1 MVRHLAGTNIAAQ
14 MIANREGAGGMK
26 DLELK
31 YLRSLSHQYPSIA
44 SASTEIINLQ
54 AILSLPKG
62 TEHFLTDIHGEYEQF
77 NHVLKNG
84 SGSVKRKIDEEFG
97 NTLSSRDKKS
107 LATLIYYPKE
117 KLEIV
122 LKEEDNIEDWYKIT
136 LHRLVQITKRVASKY
151 TRSKVRKALPADFG
165 YVIEELITEK
175 EEIQDKEA
183 YYNEIIHTI
192 IRVDRAQEFIVALSY
207 LIQRMVIDH
216 LHIVGDIFDRG
227 PGPHII
233 MDTLS
238 HYHSVD
244 IQWGNHDIVWM
255 GAAAGHLSCIANVI
269 RLSARYGNLDT
280 LEEGYGINLIPLATF
295 AMETYAD
302 VDCDNFSIKYNT
314 DYNTK
319 DLSLDMKM
327 HKAIAIIQFKLE
339 GTLIMRRPEFHMEDR
354 LLLDKV
360 DYGNKS
366 ITIDGKTYSMKDVDF
381 PTVNPENPYA
391 LSPEEEQVM
400 ERLRQAFLK
409 CDKLQKHVRFLFSHG
424 GLYKVYNSNL
434 LYHGCMPMDGE
445 GNFYALTIDGERYSG
460 KALYDILDQYARKG
474 YYSKHNPAEM
484 QKGQDMI
491 WYIWEGPN
499 SPVFGKDKMAT
510 FERYFIEEK
519 ETHTETKNSYY
530 KLLDNEEIIN
540 KILLEFGLDSKHSH
554 IVNGHVPVELK
565 KGESPIKCGGKLL
578 IIDGG
583 FSKAYQGK
591 TGIAGYTLVANSHGM
606 RLVAHEPFESVE
618 SAILHETDIFSD
630 SVILETSNSRISVAD
645 TDGGMEIKETI
656 HQLEVLL
663 QAYRDGTIIEK

>member
-1 MVRHLAGTNIAAQ
+1 M
-14 MIANREGAGGMK
+14 E

-31 YLRSLSHQYPSIA
+31 YLRSLAHQYPTIA

-54 AILSLPKG
+54 AILCLPKG

-84 SGSVKRKIDEEFG
+84 SGAVKRKIDEEFG

-122 LKEEDNIEDWYKIT
+122 IQEEDNIEDWYKIT

-151 TRSKVRKALPADFG
+151 TRSKVRKALPPDFA

-175 EEIQDKEA
+175 AEIQDKEA

-192 IRVDRAQEFIVALSY
+192 IRIDRAQEFIVALSH

-238 HYHSVD
+238 RYHSVD

-255 GAAAGHLSCIANVI
+255 GAAAGHLACIANVI

-295 AMETYAD
+295 AMETYKG
-302 VDCDNFSIKYNT
+302 VSCERFSIKYNT

-339 GTLIMRRPEFHMEDR
+339 GSLIMRRPEFQMEDR
-354 LLLDKV
+354 LLLDKI
-360 DYGNKS
+360 DYENKTVN
-366 ITIDGKTYSMKDVDF
+366 IGGKSYTMRDVEF
-381 PTVNPENPYA
+381 PTVDPQNPYA

-409 CDKLQKHVRFLFSHG
+409 CEKLQKHVRFLFSRG
-424 GLYKVYNSNL
+424 GLYKIYNSNL
-434 LYHGCMPMDGE
+434 LYHGCMPMDE
-445 GNFYALTIDGERYSG
+445 NGNFNTFTVDGEEYRG

-474 YYSKHNPAEM
+474 YYSKYNPAEM

-510 FERYFIEEK
+510 FERYFVEEK
-519 ETHTETKNSYY
+519 ETHKETKNSYY
-530 KLLDNEEIIN
+530 QLLDREDVIN
-540 KILLEFGLDSKHSH
+540 KILMEFGLDSGQSH

-606 RLVAHEPFESVE
+606 RLVAHEPFESAE
-618 SAILHETDIFSD
+618 SAILHESDIFSD

-645 TDGGMEIKETI
+645 TDGGAEIKETI

-663 QAYRDGTIIEK
+663 QAYRDGTIIEKSL